1 MARLRSS
8 TQVRTSMLGIEPSG
22 ELCPACFLPAL
33 QVATAAMTAHAGDV
47 ELLPWGVLRVVVCT
61 ECHWQR

>member
-1 MARLRSS
+1 
-8 TQVRTSMLGIEPSG
+8 MLGIEPSG